1 MGISAHQK
9 FTQSELREI
18 FDVCSRKELTGDWN
32 KIRDI
37 LNTRLKKN
45 YNESTYRKRFCAY
58 VEMKNACKEI
68 DPDFTGDTTD
78 VMVQKRELE
87 RAKIQFRDERN
98 AWRRQNYADARVEQ
112 KLDYLED
119 AIKTYGKY
127 KFDINYSP
135 VAEANDGKVMI
146 ICLSDLHIGAN
157 YDSMWGKY
165 NTDIAKQRFN
175 EYLNE
180 VIKIGRRH
188 DIVEVVVVGLGDL
201 INNSIHKSIAITNRE
216 NVIEQI
222 MLASE
227 LITGFI
233 GELCKYFIVGFT
245 NTSGNHSRI
254 DTKQDALKDERLD
267 KLIGWYVKN
276 SLSHLDNF
284 EYIESED
291 TTISTVDVLNQK
303 VWVVHGDYDNF
314 SKGGLSNLVL
324 AMGYKPAAILCGHYH
339 NSAMEDIA
347 DVKFIRSG
355 SFGGSG
361 DDYTVEKRLTGKP
374 SQTVAI
380 FGDDGVECIY
390 PVRLH

>member
-37 LNTRLKKN
+37 LNARLKKN

-98 AWRRQNYADARVEQ
+98 AWQRQNYADARVEQ

-119 AIKTYGKY
+119 VIKTYGKS

-135 VAEANDGKVMI
+135 VVEANDSKVMI
-146 ICLSDLHIGAN
+146 VCLSDLHIGAN

-233 GELCKYFIVGFT
+233 GELCKYFIVGFA